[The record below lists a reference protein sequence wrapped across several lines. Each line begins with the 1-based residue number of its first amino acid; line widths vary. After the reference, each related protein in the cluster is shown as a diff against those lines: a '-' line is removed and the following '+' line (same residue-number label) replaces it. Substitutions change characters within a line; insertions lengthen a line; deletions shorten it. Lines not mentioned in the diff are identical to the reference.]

1 MTSKGRKMKSK
12 KMSLFSA
19 VKAIVF
25 NEVGGIGDV
34 LDAAGEA
41 ADAREAAA
49 ASEESSE
56 EVSEEPVEEA
66 IEASEEVSEEVSEE
80 STEEVT
86 EESEEEV
93 IEVKAESE
101 EELEEEIEEAIEK
114 GASEEEVKSMI
125 RQFTLKVDGKEFTRE
140 LDLDDDE
147 AIKAELQKAYKG
159 QKTMQEKAEQE
170 KLFGDFLEG
179 VKADPFKMMK
189 MLDPDFDPVDY
200 SSRYFDELL
209 KEQELSPE
217 ERESIQKQ
225 KEFEETKAELD
236 KMKKEANEKRQKEE
250 DAKLVAEIK
259 TDIMSALD
267 EDPELVADD
276 ETVAMV
282 AGHLHW
288 AASKGIDI
296 SAKEVLPTVKDE
308 IKAQF
313 QKAAGRLRSPDLLKK
328 YMGDN
333 LLEKLRQDR
342 VQTQQK
348 KVTSVNDV
356 QSTSKTE
363 VKKPEEKEKIKLSD
377 WMR

>member
-1 MTSKGRKMKSK
+1 
-12 KMSLFSA
+12 MSLFSA

-34 LDAAGEA
+34 LDAASEA
-41 ADAREAAA
+41 ADAREAAE

-56 EVSEEPVEEA
+56 EVSEEPVEEV
-66 IEASEEVSEEVSEE
+66 IEASAEVSEEP
-80 STEEVT
+80 TEEVI
-86 EESEEEV
+86 EESAEEEV
-93 IEVKAESE
+93 EVKAESE

-125 RQFTLKVDGKEFTRE
+125 RQFTLKVDGKEITRE
-140 LDLDDDE
+140 LDIHDDE
-147 AIKAELQKAYKG
+147 AIKAEMQKAYKG

-200 SSRYFDELL
+200 SSKYFDELL
-209 KEQELSPE
+209 KEQELSPK
-217 ERESIQKQ
+217 EREDIQRQ
-225 KEFEETKAELD
+225 KEFEDNKAELD
-236 KMKKEANEKRQKEE
+236 KMKQEIADEKQKKE

-296 SAKEVLPTVKDE
+296 TAKQVLPTVKDE
-308 IKAQF
+308 IKEQF

-363 VKKPEEKEKIKLSD
+363 ANKPEEKEKIKLSD